1 MIRCKTEIT
10 QRELDALVEIELSS
24 EKNAK
29 KRKISRIIFI
39 VSAILLALLALLVAN
54 FHYNVAWIMILCI
67 LCVFTIFMATIG
79 VKLEQKMILKMLQN
93 KMDEKMKSGVR
104 EYEFNEKGVIIDSKI
119 GRSENEWS
127 VFKLWGTYEDY
138 IYLKKFNDSI
148 VLVNKNGLSDDNLNE
163 LITILSTNVKSN

>member
-24 EKNAK
+24 EKNVK
-29 KRKISRIIFI
+29 KRKISRIVFI
-39 VSAILLALLALLVAN
+39 GSTILLALLAAN
-54 FHYNVAWIMILCI
+54 FHYNVAWTMILCV

-79 VKLEQKMILKMLQN
+79 VKLEQKIILKMLQN

-119 GRSENEWS
+119 GHSENEWS
-127 VFKLWGTYEDY
+127 VFKLWGTYKDY

-148 VLVNKNGLSDDNLNE
+148 VLVNKNSLSDDNLNE
-163 LITILSTNVKSN
+163 LITLLSTNVKSN

>member
-10 QRELDALVEIELSS
+10 QRELDALIEIELSS
-24 EKNAK
+24 EKNVR
-29 KRKISRIIFI
+29 KRKISRIIFL
-39 VSAILLALLALLVAN
+39 VSAILLALLATN
-54 FHYNVAWIMILCI
+54 FHYNVAWATILSV

-93 KMDEKMKSGVR
+93 KMDEKMKLGVR

-119 GRSENEWS
+119 GHSENEWS
-127 VFKLWGTYEDY
+127 VFKLWGTYKDY

-163 LITILSTNVKSN
+163 LITLLSTNVKSN